1 MSYTF
6 ICTPEKNWY
15 LKIDSIEQLL
25 DYWNCVFTPKMKKAL
40 DTLDE
45 TKEFGRDPVRHA
57 DILQSLIG
65 FTSRGESI
73 SYKDAYSQILCD
85 SKVKQYQAL
94 CNGKTIYVNKN
105 MGWNVEYKKV
115 EQFVHKNNF
124 EFPVMQRERLNIE
137 KFPMGIHF
145 YVFIDGVQLR
155 KDDNLKFDSY
165 DEAFEYA
172 QKYLA

>member
-25 DYWNCVFTPKMKKAL
+25 DYWNCVFTSKMKKAL

-65 FTSRGESI
+65 LTSRGESI

-94 CNGKTIYVNKN
+94 CNGKTIYVNKKYG
-105 MGWNVEYKKV
+105 MEC
-115 EQFVHKNNF
+115 
-124 EFPVMQRERLNIE
+124 RI
-137 KFPMGIHF
+137 
-145 YVFIDGVQLR
+145 
-155 KDDNLKFDSY
+155 
-165 DEAFEYA
+165 
-172 QKYLA
+172 QKGGTVCT

>member
-65 FTSRGESI
+65 LTSRGEFI

-105 MGWNVEYKKV
+105 MGFRW
-115 EQFVHKNNF
+115 
-124 EFPVMQRERLNIE
+124 
-137 KFPMGIHF
+137 G
-145 YVFIDGVQLR
+145 FI
-155 KDDNLKFDSY
+155 FIYS
-165 DEAFEYA
+165 
-172 QKYLA
+172 